1 MRPYPFCGFIVTAI
15 GWPQFSL
22 FFKSKILRDQ
32 KNGLLVKGLPN
43 TVDVITVGQE
53 FVIDGQE
60 VNISYE

>member
-1 MRPYPFCGFIVTAI
+1 MTLNDAGELGVRTVIDKKVE
-15 GWPQFSL
+15 
-22 FFKSKILRDQ
+22 FFKIKILRDQ